1 MQNFLKKFAAQQW
14 ELFSFKKE
22 WGTVIVLVALVKIA
36 TCVIS
41 VVSGYTYINNLFY
54 GFLNSEQW
62 AQFFSVAALILIE
75 GLNWFMLDKAFKF
88 LLRQEYKVCAMPLIA
103 ALLIFGLS
111 FHISANGIAI
121 LTADKADLA
130 TDINGKF
137 NTMAE
142 NTKTDIES
150 QIADIDQNIK
160 DIKSNPEHWSNG
172 KRSILSPEQ
181 NATIQKLY
189 ERKSELR
196 TRLNEDLKTMEIER
210 KNALAENATNTTDQ
224 ADKFYTVVGVIMV
237 VQFCCNLFLMFCWK
251 KIYGE
256 EEPGKV
262 QCEQINTTFA
272 NFAKIIESGCSNVIA
287 AKATEFESLFDM
299 MKGRPL
305 GKLRVVEESEAD
317 ETESE
322 TPLIAASAT
331 THEHPKKIKIGG
343 FITDVPEETETAETA
358 TETPTETPTT
368 ETPYNAPG
376 LHVPTPEE
384 TPTETPKKQEVK
396 RAKET
401 EPAVKLTPAKK
412 VFAVS
417 GTTPKFTNCQYVNC
431 GKPLTDDEIKH
442 GAKFCEPRHRL
453 AQWKLDHPKK
463 KMNLSEDQAQD

>member
-1 MQNFLKKFAAQQW
+1 MQNLLKKFAAQQW
-14 ELFSFKKE
+14 EKFSFKKE

-36 TCVIS
+36 TCLIS
-41 VVSGYTYINNLFY
+41 VVSGYTYINNLFF

-103 ALLIFGLS
+103 ALLIFSLS
-111 FHISANGIAI
+111 FHLSANGIAI

-137 NTMAE
+137 NTMAD
-142 NTKTDIES
+142 NMKSDIES

-181 NATIQKLY
+181 NAQIQKLY

-196 TRLNEDLKTMEIER
+196 TRLNEDVKVMEIER

-224 ADKFYTVVGVIMV
+224 ANKFYCVVAAIML

-256 EEPGKV
+256 EQPENV
-262 QCEQINTTFA
+262 QCENINTTFE
-272 NFAKIIESGCSNVIA
+272 NFAKIIESGCNNVIA
-287 AKATEFESLFDM
+287 AKATEFETLFEI
-299 MKGRPL
+299 MKGKPL
-305 GKLRVVEESEAD
+305 GKLHVVEQEQEP
-317 ETESE
+317 E
-322 TPLIAASAT
+322 TPLIAASAET
-331 THEHPKKIKIGG
+331 PKEPKKIKIGG
-343 FITDVPEETETAETA
+343 FVTDVPDESETAETA
-358 TETPTETPTT
+358 IETPSETPQTETPCNT
-368 ETPYNAPG
+368 PG

-384 TPTETPKKQEVK
+384 TPQETAKNNVEKL
-396 RAKET
+396 AKET
-401 EPAVKLTPAKK
+401 VKAVTLTPSKK

-417 GTTPKFTNCQYVNC
+417 GTKPKFTNCQYVNC
-431 GKPLTDDEIKH
+431 GKPLTEDEIKH
-442 GAKFCEPRHRL
+442 GAKYCEPRHRL
-453 AQWKLDHPKK
+453 AQWKLDHPSK